1 MCAQCQQDAITTTST
16 AYPVYK
22 QPPLT
27 LDGIGNLRLHDVKPK
42 MGDTLWSHR
51 LQALVQL
58 SAVSSD
64 LPRTV
69 PRSYTTAVSSTTASP
84 TAANVCCCSV
94 RRVSAR
100 AVASAPEQDLNQ
112 APVPLHWTRQEYADF
127 SYTVADSATSQVH
140 VR

>member
-42 MGDTLWSHR
+42 MGDALSHR

-69 PRSYTTAVSSTTASP
+69 PRSYTTAVSSTTAGQCLLLLSQ
-84 TAANVCCCSV
+84 TRVCKSCGKRS
-94 RRVSAR
+94 R
-100 AVASAPEQDLNQ
+100 AGFESG
-112 APVPLHWTRQEYADF
+112 T
-127 SYTVADSATSQVH
+127 
-140 VR
+140 